1 MSEWIRKI
9 NWKYVVVMLIGNII
23 LGLGIAIFKLS
34 GLGNDPFSGMVMAL
48 AECVGI
54 EYARFL
60 ILLNLGFFVIE
71 IIWGR
76 KLIGL
81 GTIINALFLG
91 YFVTFF
97 YNLITSVIDAPDQM
111 AMQVVTVFIG
121 VIITSLGISMYQL
134 PKQGVAPYD
143 SISLIMTE
151 KWPKIPYFWCRV
163 SNDAISAL
171 VCWLAG
177 GIVGLGTLVSAF
189 GFGPFCSVFRY
200 TFYIKSAGKA
210 GKIIKTVLYMHIIR
224 RK

>member
-1 MSEWIRKI
+1 MAEETNFSQGEAEEVKYQERKRI
-9 NWKYVVVMLIGNII
+9 LFFGLPWTFTKYTISQDMITIDE
-23 LGLGIAIFKLS
+23 GLLKVEENDCYMYKVQDVKLS
-34 GLGNDPFSGMVMAL
+34 ATLPERIF
-48 AECVGI
+48 
-54 EYARFL
+54 
-60 ILLNLGFFVIE
+60 
-71 IIWGR
+71 
-76 KLIGL
+76 GL

-171 VCWLAG
+171 VCWLAMRFLMVC
-177 GIVGLGTLVSAF
+177 IL
-189 GFGPFCSVFRY
+189 PFSNRSIFRY
-200 TFYIKSAGKA
+200 ARLTKRAK
-210 GKIIKTVLYMHIIR
+210 L
-224 RK
+224 

>member
-1 MSEWIRKI
+1 
-9 NWKYVVVMLIGNII
+9 
-23 LGLGIAIFKLS
+23 
-34 GLGNDPFSGMVMAL
+34 MAL

-97 YNLITSVIDAPDQM
+97 YNLITSVIDAPKHRISHY
-111 AMQVVTVFIG
+111 AN
-121 VIITSLGISMYQL
+121 IT
-134 PKQGVAPYD
+134 KKKKK
-143 SISLIMTE
+143 

-189 GFGPFCSVFRY
+189 GFGPFVQFFY
-200 TFYIKSAGKA
+200 THFTLK
-210 GKIIKTVLYMHIIR
+210 VLA
-224 RK
+224 KLEK

>member
-1 MSEWIRKI
+1 MDKKI
-9 NWKYVVVMLIGNII
+9 NWKFVLVMIIGNII

-34 GLGNDPFSGMVMAL
+34 GLGNDPFSGMAMAL

-54 EYARFL
+54 EYARFV
-60 ILLNLGFFVIE
+60 ILMNIGFFIIE

-81 GTIINALFLG
+81 GTIVNALLLG
-91 YFVTFF
+91 YIVTFF
-97 YNLITSVIDAPDQM
+97 YNLITSVIDAPQQM
-111 AMQVVTVFIG
+111 AMRVLTVCIG

-151 KWPKIPYFWCRV
+151 RWPKIPYFWCRV

-171 VCWLAG
+171 VCYLAERNRG
-177 GIVGLGTLVSAF
+177 AWNFSQRIWIWTI
-189 GFGPFCSVFRY
+189 CTVFD
-200 TFYIKSAGKA
+200 THFTSK
-210 GKIIKTVLYMHIIR
+210 VLA
-224 RK
+224 KLNK

>member
-111 AMQVVTVFIG
+111 AMQVATVFIG

-134 PKQGVAPYD
+134 
-143 SISLIMTE
+143 ISLIMTE
-151 KWPKIPYFWCRV
+151 KWPKSPYFWCRV

-189 GFGPFCSVFRY
+189 GFGPFVQFFDTHFTS
-200 TFYIKSAGKA
+200 K
-210 GKIIKTVLYMHIIR
+210 VLA
-224 RK
+224 KLEK